1 MQQVGVMSSLSAG
14 RRTAVHVCSSS
25 STRVA
30 PLAPKRAQ
38 GRMRR
43 GSQQVLSDFAGF
55 RRAGAL
61 DTLGSSSS
69 RSFQQAVVASGSKGG
84 KRTRMATTMMFER

>member
-1 MQQVGVMSSLSAG
+1 MSSLSAG

-61 DTLGSSSS
+61 DTLGRSSL
-69 RSFQQAVVASGSKGG
+69 SFQQAVAASGSKGG